1 MVKEDHEF
9 VVLLLFRESGRLD
22 MLQYKKLLQIFKS
35 EAAGGIQSIDS
46 KGSKNKA
53 LAMSD
58 FDDEF

>member
-1 MVKEDHEF
+1 MSKDDHEF

-22 MLQYKKLLQIFKS
+22 MLQYKKLLQIFKGES
-35 EAAGGIQSIDS
+35 NTGMQSVDS

-53 LAMSD
+53 PAMTD